1 MQGLCWADAYT
12 LEPVEGGVP
21 FPLRKLLQRGAV
33 SRAEVMEAV
42 FAGYVRSQSEAS
54 GGKVFQT
61 KVPL

>member
-1 MQGLCWADAYT
+1 MLQ
-12 LEPVEGGVP
+12 PVEGGGS
-21 FPLRKLLQRGAV
+21 FRCQRKLWTGGGLE
-33 SRAEVMEAV
+33 AEVMEAV